1 MTITRKFEN
10 FRCFNFK
17 TNFLKKQTLFTK
29 LECHFLAE
37 CTKIENAALPCK
49 TTLSEANIKTNRL
62 GSIKWTYH
70 KERSFASNDFIFS
83 KILFHFKNLVYKV
96 DLMYQTPKWPYSY
109 FLKAPKIC
117 VVWICNCVLKMPR
130 NVSLELEFYLK
141 VLCPC
146 EYP

>member
-37 CTKIENAALPCK
+37 CTKIENAAFPCK
-49 TTLSEANIKTNRL
+49 TALSEANIKTNRL
-62 GSIKWTYH
+62 GSTKWTYH

-83 KILFHFKNLVYKV
+83 KILFHFKSLVYKV
-96 DLMYQTPKWPYSY
+96 DLMYQTPKCPYSY

-117 VVWICNCVLKMPR
+117 VVWICNCVLKIPR